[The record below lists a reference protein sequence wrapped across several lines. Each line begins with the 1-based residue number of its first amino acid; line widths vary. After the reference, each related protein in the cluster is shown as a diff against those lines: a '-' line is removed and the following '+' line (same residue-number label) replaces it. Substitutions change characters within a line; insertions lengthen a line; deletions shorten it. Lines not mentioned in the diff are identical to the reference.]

1 MTAVTLYAVFADLAE
16 AQRIGRQMVEEQLA
30 ACVNI
35 LQPCRSIY
43 RWEGAIETAS
53 EVPALFKTTLEMS
66 DRIIERITELHSYSN
81 PALAIWPITKHPS
94 FMPIGSRKASK
105 GNILPVEKCP
115 LLLDFLRSARE

>member
-1 MTAVTLYAVFADLAE
+1 MTAVTLYAVFADMAE

-53 EVPALFKTTLEMS
+53 EVPALFKTTMDAA
-66 DRIIERITELHSYSN
+66 DRLIERVAELHSYTN
-81 PALAIWPITKHPS
+81 PALVIWPITK
-94 FMPIGSRKASK
+94 
-105 GNILPVEKCP
+105 LPFAYADWLEDSV
-115 LLLDFLRSARE
+115 R